1 MVGNNPISVTDIKRV
16 LRRWWWILPLTT
28 VFFGGLGTL
37 AAMVLPKK
45 YTSKTMVT
53 VEDATISPKLL
64 EPVITDDLNRQLGA
78 MKEEILS
85 RSRLQPVIEKLGL
98 YQQER
103 GKAHIEDLDDRLR
116 ASVNI
121 TPLEPMAGTA
131 NRQIPGFYINVTFNN
146 GLLAQ
151 QICTEITSMFLEE
164 NARERQTKSQQTTGF
179 FQQRL
184 DEAKKKLDD
193 EDAKL
198 AEFKSKHPGEMPDQA
213 QTSISL
219 LSALNAQLES
229 NTQQL
234 SRAQQEKTFNESLL
248 QQQLAN
254 LAQATSST
262 GVVASAETLDDQLTA
277 QQQKLVS
284 LLNIY
289 TPEHPDVVKT
299 QRAIED
305 LKKRIEEQQ
314 KAGTA
319 ATTATAN
326 AKPTRIEPPQVQQL
340 RAKLRLDDQNIA
352 DLVKAQ
358 SRLQGEIGVL
368 QGRIQATPMVEQE
381 YKDLTRDYQTASENY
396 NDLLKRLNTSEVAE
410 HMENQQQSES
420 FKVFDPPSLP
430 NEPSF
435 PNKLMFA
442 GGGFGG
448 GLALG
453 LGCLYLIAAMD
464 KSLHSERDVELGLKL
479 PLLVSIPALDV
490 VAGQAKR
497 AASLADSKLYQQPK
511 GMSA

>member
-1 MVGNNPISVTDIKRV
+1 MVGNNPISLADVKRV

-28 VFFGGLGTL
+28 IFFGGLGTL

-103 GKAHIEDLDDRLR
+103 SKAHMEDLEDRLR
-116 ASVNI
+116 AAVNV
-121 TPLEPMAGTA
+121 TPLEPMVGTT

-146 GLLAQ
+146 GQIAQ

-164 NARERQTKSQQTTGF
+164 NARNRQVKSQETTGF

-184 DEAKKKLDD
+184 AEAKKKLDD

-213 QTSISL
+213 QTSLSL
-219 LSALNAQLES
+219 LSGLNAQLES
-229 NTQQL
+229 NTQAL

-254 LAQATSST
+254 LAQATSSGT
-262 GVVASAETLDDQLTA
+262 TLASTDTLEDQLAA

-284 LLNIY
+284 LLTIY
-289 TPEHPDVVKT
+289 TPEHPDVLKT

-305 LKKRIEEQQ
+305 LKKRIDEQQ
-314 KAGTA
+314 KVGTA
-319 ATTATAN
+319 TTTAASS
-326 AKPTRIEPPQVQQL
+326 KPARVEPPQMQQL

-358 SRLQGEIGVL
+358 ARLQGEIGVL

-442 GGGFGG
+442 GGGLGG
-448 GLALG
+448 GLVLG
-453 LGCLYLIAAMD
+453 LGILYLFAAMD
-464 KSLHSERDVELGLKL
+464 KSLHGERDVELGLKL
-479 PLLVSIPALDV
+479 PMLVAIPALDV

-497 AASLADSKLYQQPK
+497 AASRAAGKLHQQPK
-511 GMSA
+511 GIGA

>member
-1 MVGNNPISVTDIKRV
+1 
-16 LRRWWWILPLTT
+16 
-28 VFFGGLGTL
+28 
-37 AAMVLPKK
+37 
-45 YTSKTMVT
+45 
-53 VEDATISPKLL
+53 
-64 EPVITDDLNRQLGA
+64 
-78 MKEEILS
+78 
-85 RSRLQPVIEKLGL
+85 
-98 YQQER
+98 
-103 GKAHIEDLDDRLR
+103 
-116 ASVNI
+116 
-121 TPLEPMAGTA
+121 
-131 NRQIPGFYINVTFNN
+131 
-146 GLLAQ
+146 
-151 QICTEITSMFLEE
+151 MFLEE

-213 QTSISL
+213 QTSISW

-453 LGCLYLIAAMD
+453 LACLYLIAAMD